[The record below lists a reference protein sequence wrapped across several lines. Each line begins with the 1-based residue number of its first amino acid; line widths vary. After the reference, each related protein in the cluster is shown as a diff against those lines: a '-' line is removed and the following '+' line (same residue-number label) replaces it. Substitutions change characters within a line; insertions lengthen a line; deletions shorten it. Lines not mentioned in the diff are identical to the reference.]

1 MTPSSPRTAALTLY
15 RHAPTDSNGAGVYM
29 GSRDLPPT
37 DAGLNAAAAA
47 APRDGADHFT
57 RFYCSPL
64 QRAARTAEAMFPGA
78 AIDPDP
84 RLAERSLGRWEG
96 MAHADVRARH
106 PEAFLPSG
114 HLDPRFTPPGGEDLT
129 AFLTRITD
137 FLAHMARL
145 EENERIVA
153 VSHNGWIR
161 SALHLTGGFPAEEIF
176 AANVPFAVPVRIPLR
191 HFAAASAHHP
201 LGSRP

>member
-1 MTPSSPRTAALTLY
+1 MTSPHTAALTLY

-37 DAGLNAAAAA
+37 DAGLAAAATA
-47 APRDGADHFT
+47 LRDCGDRFT

-64 QRAARTAEAMFPGA
+64 QRAARTAEAMFQGA
-78 AIDPDP
+78 SIEADP

-96 MAHADVRARH
+96 MAHADVRERH
-106 PEAFLPSG
+106 PEAFLSSG

-129 AFLTRITD
+129 TFLTRITD
-137 FLAHMARL
+137 FLAQMSRL
-145 EENERIVA
+145 EGSECIVA

-161 SALHLTGGFPAEEIF
+161 SALHLTGSFPAEEIF
-176 AANVPFAVPVRIPLR
+176 AASVPFAMPVPIPLR
-191 HFAAASAHHP
+191 HFGAASAHRL

>member
-1 MTPSSPRTAALTLY
+1 MTPPRTAALTLY

-29 GSRDLPPT
+29 GSRDLPPMES
-37 DAGLNAAAAA
+37 GLGAAAAA
-47 APRDGADHFT
+47 APRDGAEHFT

-64 QRAARTAEAMFPGA
+64 RRAARTAEVMFPGA
-78 AIDPDP
+78 AIEPDP
-84 RLAERSLGRWEG
+84 RLAERSLGQWEG
-96 MAHADVRARH
+96 MAHADVRERH

-129 AFLTRITD
+129 AFLARTTD
-137 FLAHMARL
+137 FLAQMDRL
-145 EENERIVA
+145 DRDERVVA

-161 SALHLTGGFPAEEIF
+161 SALHLAGSFPVEEIF
-176 AANVPFAVPVRIPLR
+176 AASVPFAVPVLIPLG
-191 HFAAASAHHP
+191 HFAARADHP

>member
-1 MTPSSPRTAALTLY
+1 MTSPHTAALTLY
-15 RHAPTDSNGAGVYM
+15 RHAPTDSNGSGVYM

-37 DAGLNAAAAA
+37 DAGLSAAAAT
-47 APRDGADHFT
+47 APQDWADHFT

-78 AIDPDP
+78 SIEPDA

-96 MAHADVRARH
+96 MAHADVRERH
-106 PEAFLPSG
+106 PDAFLSSG

-137 FLAHMARL
+137 FLAQMSRL
-145 EENERIVA
+145 EGREHIVA

-161 SALHLTGGFPAEEIF
+161 SALHLTGDFPMEEIF
-176 AANVPFAVPVRIPLR
+176 AAGVPFAVPVRIPLR
-191 HFAAASAHHP
+191 HFAATSTHDP
-201 LGSRP
+201 LGSRS